1 MNKPALWFFIFN
13 LFFPSFLV
21 SQEVKTEVADGAI
34 LRGLDK
40 VSGKVKDIPIFSGDT
55 IEFGRLSAVS
65 YTHLTLPTSVTV

>member
-40 VSGKVKDIPIFSGDT
+40 VSGKVKDITIYSGDT
-55 IEFGRLSAVS
+55 R
-65 YTHLTLPTSVTV
+65 